1 MSIPAALGEL
11 AKGET
16 CDSQV
21 ISQKDLKFHPQAFA
35 LIWPALGSDPEKSQ
49 STELPVHLL

>member
-11 AKGET
+11 AKGE
-16 CDSQV
+16 DSQV